1 MSKLDLNALNE
12 LPKVDRILALAET
25 NAELEKL
32 DAFCEKHNIF
42 VIADEIHNDLV
53 FSGEHIVYGN
63 VSEHAKMNCIICTAP
78 SKTFN
83 LAGLVGSYPDNGLML
98 SIVAGNDIS
107 GVFVYAILF
116 SILQSG
122 STGMQLDTGVPSEF
136 TTMLIAITVLSV
148 VAFRAYANT
157 FINKMIARRKIL
169 KLEEGAK

>member
-1 MSKLDLNALNE
+1 MNFSDLIKTLGSGM
-12 LPKVDRILALAET
+12 T
-25 NAELEKL
+25 Q
-32 DAFCEKHNIF
+32 FGW
-42 VIADEIHNDLV
+42 NDLLD
-53 FSGEHIVYGN
+53 IVIMSFLLYELIVLTKDTRAFEVLKG
-63 VSEHAKMNCIICTAP
+63 V
-78 SKTFN
+78 
-83 LAGLVGSYPDNGLML
+83 GLLFVCSVISQLL
-98 SIVAGNDIS
+98 SLYTIS
-107 GVFVYAILF
+107 WFLD

>member
-1 MSKLDLNALNE
+1 MRTA
-12 LPKVDRILALAET
+12 
-25 NAELEKL
+25 
-32 DAFCEKHNIF
+32 AF
-42 VIADEIHNDLV
+42 
-53 FSGEHIVYGN
+53 Y
-63 VSEHAKMNCIICTAP
+63 AP